1 MNEYL
6 NSSHGPLKMIER
18 KAEKVQVAFLELE
31 QGICGVNC
39 VVLAI
44 GKQSNTWIAAADGRG
59 TEWRSFKVNMGHIYL
74 DKGRLGKKMAMVRC

>member
-1 MNEYL
+1 MDTVQFWEERDYYPCSPSLHESSMNEYL

-18 KAEKVQVAFLELE
+18 KAEKVEVAFLELE

-44 GKQSNTWIAAADGRG
+44 GKQSNTMDSSSRWQGD
-59 TEWRSFKVNMGHIYL
+59 
-74 DKGRLGKKMAMVRC
+74 